1 MNQEFS
7 TIVNALKI
15 VIKYIF
21 ITIAILIVAAVI
33 FYAFLYLGGGG
44 LQQVK
49 K

>member
-7 TIVNALKI
+7 TIINALKI

-21 ITIAILIVAAVI
+21 IAISILVITAAVI
-33 FYAFLYLGGGG
+33 YAFIYLGGGG
-44 LQQVK
+44 LQQIK